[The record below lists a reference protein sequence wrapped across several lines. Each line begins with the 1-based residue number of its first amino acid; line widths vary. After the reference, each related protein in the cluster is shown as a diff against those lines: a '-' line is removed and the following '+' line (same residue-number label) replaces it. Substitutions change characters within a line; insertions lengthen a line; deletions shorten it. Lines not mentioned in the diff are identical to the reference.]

1 MTQTLQQQHE
11 SLKAQIK
18 RRQAALMAIETVA
31 IQEGLATKLPKLVV
45 EFRWPQAEV
54 LERWGVDVWE
64 TYKRERTEQRF
75 TWK

>member
-31 IQEGLATKLPKLVV
+31 IQEGLAMKS
-45 EFRWPQAEV
+45 A
-54 LERWGVDVWE
+54 
-64 TYKRERTEQRF
+64 
-75 TWK
+75 

>member
-31 IQEGLATKLPKLVV
+31 IQEGLAMKSPKLVV

-54 LERWGVDVWE
+54 LERWGVGVWE